1 MKFKEVEKLEIIR
14 NKIQNILNPNI
25 LELGVQKGNSTKMFL
40 EICEINNG
48 FLTSVDIEDCSN
60 VSNNNKW
67 KFIQSSDDNF
77 EYVNK
82 FIKKDLDIIF
92 IDSLH
97 EPNHIRKVFYNY
109 FKFLKKDGLIFI
121 DDISWLPYIEG
132 GTKDNNFI
140 ERINRLTFNKVLE
153 IFNAN
158 QENLSLEI
166 NFSGAGLAIFKKKD
180 HNLNEEYKI
189 KNRLLT
195 LKNLIKNIYA
205 PKPKR

>member
-109 FKFLKKDGLIFI
+109 FKFLKK
-121 DDISWLPYIEG
+121 EG
-132 GTKDNNFI
+132 K
-140 ERINRLTFNKVLE
+140 EFN
-153 IFNAN
+153 
-158 QENLSLEI
+158 
-166 NFSGAGLAIFKKKD
+166 
-180 HNLNEEYKI
+180 
-189 KNRLLT
+189 
-195 LKNLIKNIYA
+195 
-205 PKPKR
+205 

>member
-1 MKFKEVEKLEIIR
+1 MANFNRSMDFSGLNIHLMSGEPHQWTIDVEVSPMR
-14 NKIQNILNPNI
+14 DS
-25 LELGVQKGNSTKMFL
+25 LGRHTKQL
-40 EICEINNG
+40 
-48 FLTSVDIEDCSN
+48 
-60 VSNNNKW
+60 
-67 KFIQSSDDNF
+67 
-77 EYVNK
+77 VNYLK
-82 FIKKDLDIIF
+82 TNHGLRDMADLDVIF

-97 EPNHIRKVFYNY
+97 EPNHIRNVFYNY

-132 GTKDNNFI
+132 GIRDNNFI

-158 QENLSLEI
+158 QKSLSLEI
-166 NFSGAGLAIFKKKD
+166 NFSGTGLAIFKKNDNK
-180 HNLNEEYKI
+180 LNDEYKI

-205 PKPKR
+205 PKPKK